1 MLYYYTHLIEWDNH
15 SPRDEVPSIATSI
28 NDDHLS
34 LATIDTLEEQDLL
47 ADFAEDHVSINTSMS
62 ENNLELQM
70 SLASSKVEEEED
82 WGWEGLSQWSID
94 PTAQ

>member
-1 MLYYYTHLIEWDNH
+1 M
-15 SPRDEVPSIATSI
+15 PSIATSI

-47 ADFAEDHVSINTSMS
+47 ADFAEDHVSINTSLS

-82 WGWEGLSQWSID
+82 WVWEGLSQRSID
-94 PTAQ
+94 PTDQ